1 MGTKWI
7 LIALLAVL
15 AFLRV
20 SQPTFF
26 KRWVRADIAGIS
38 EHPLKVS
45 TLIFLWVSMSVFGAI
60 CLFYAGYAVH
70 PLLLLVIPL
79 FLFLRLCFS
88 FLLHLLLKEEGV
100 RTVWKLGP
108 MTALL
113 TLWYAFTA
121 AFLLLMSLT
130 GYLSDGNGR
139 YIFLIF
145 HTAGAVYFALKQP
158 GFVVFKTLGTRV
170 YAILYLCAL
179 ELAPLVIA
187 VQ

>member
-45 TLIFLWVSMSVFGAI
+45 TLIFLWVSMSVFGAT

-70 PLLLLVIPL
+70 PLLLLAIPL
-79 FLFLRLCFS
+79 FLFFALMFFIFTPFTTEGRRRSSGMETGTHDCIIIPMVCFYRCFS
-88 FLLHLLLKEEGV
+88 LTHVPYRLPLRWERSLHI
-100 RTVWKLGP
+100 P
-108 MTALL
+108 H
-113 TLWYAFTA
+113 F
-121 AFLLLMSLT
+121 SC
-130 GYLSDGNGR
+130 GR
-139 YIFLIF
+139 SRLFRF
-145 HTAGAVYFALKQP
+145 ET
-158 GFVVFKTLGTRV
+158 TR
-170 YAILYLCAL
+170 IRCF
-179 ELAPLVIA
+179 
-187 VQ
+187 